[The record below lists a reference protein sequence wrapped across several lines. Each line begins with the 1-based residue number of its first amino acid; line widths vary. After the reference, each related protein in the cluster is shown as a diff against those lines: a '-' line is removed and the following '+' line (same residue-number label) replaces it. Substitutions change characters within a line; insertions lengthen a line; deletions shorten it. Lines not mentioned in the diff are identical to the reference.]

1 MFKRRTILSGL
12 LALGLTL
19 AFSTQVYGQSTAGP
33 EAWQTVYNEAVAS
46 ATTTV
51 TASTFIAH

>member
-19 AFSTQVYGQSTAGP
+19 VFSTQVYGRSTAGP

-46 ATTTV
+46 ATTRV
-51 TASTFIAH
+51 TASSFIAH